1 MENSTNLPGGYEEQ
15 ARRLHERL
23 QRERWPQPYM
33 FKFIMPNDRATIDK
47 VLETLPRDGEPRFSN
62 SRNGKYTC
70 ITCVVPM
77 PSAEAVMEVT
87 TKACGIDGVIS
98 L

>member
-1 MENSTNLPGGYEEQ
+1 MKETTPPAEGYAEQ

-23 QRERWPQPYM
+23 RNERWPQPYM

-47 VLETLPRDGEPRFSN
+47 VLETLPREGEPRFSN

-70 ITCVVPM
+70 VTCVTPM

-87 TKACGIDGVIS
+87 TRACGIDGVIS

>member
-1 MENSTNLPGGYEEQ
+1 MEDSTNRLDGYGEQ
-15 ARRLHERL
+15 VRRLHERL
-23 QRERWPQPYM
+23 QNERWPQPYM

-47 VLETLPRDGEPRFSN
+47 VLETLPRSGEPRFSN

-70 ITCVVPM
+70 ITCVAPM

-87 TKACGIDGVIS
+87 TRACGIDGVIS